1 MTNVITFQRDNPQED
16 FTYIAKSIEDKKYI
30 IGYIVVEQPWYT
42 NPKEWTYYIF
52 TNEYVSAAY
61 GSMRDLGLKK
71 TIVDPDTIEPYT
83 QIAKIKY
90 NQSIGVDTMLV
101 KDVLKETDDKDNI
114 IAFIGA
120 NDEIPYELWA

>member
-1 MTNVITFQRDNPQED
+1 MST
-16 FTYIAKSIEDKKYI
+16 
-30 IGYIVVEQPWYT
+30 
-42 NPKEWTYYIF
+42 
-52 TNEYVSAAY
+52 AY

-101 KDVLKETDDKDNI
+101 KDVLKDTNDKDNI
-114 IAFIGA
+114 IAFIGV
-120 NDEIPYELWA
+120 NDEIPYKLWA